1 MNISNSPPAE
11 KAEGDF
17 ASPNVQRGA
26 LPTWWSAETDA
37 ALLRGSLR
45 HGFSPWS
52 AELLDAQFEKIRV
65 DPTLLFAEL
74 ECAPPGPEPE
84 GKKRD
89 LKQDERDSSPEKRA
103 GNAGGSDDASGPAR
117 MPGRETLKRRLLKL
131 LDCLVRPRPAPPPP
145 KEKPAKAPREAKP
158 RAPTKR
164 EQKAAAREAA
174 AVARKAA
181 DASAPPPPRR
191 RSRGPGPKNGD
202 ASGMKESPP
211 GATAATRKASDRLSL
226 EAAERDVSSG
236 MSPTSPMAS
245 PKADGGADAEAPA
258 AKKARATPEKAP
270 EKTATLA
277 PEKKAA
283 TPEPAKKAATPEK
296 KAATPAKKAATPEKK
311 AATPAKKAATPAK
324 KAATPAKKARTALGS
339 ALALSPRRLPRPVP
353 RGRLSPRT
361 RRGGPRARPPARSRS
376 PRRAPSRPQRGSPRT
391 KTRWPRWC
399 WAAAAADP
407 GPPAIL
413 SARPALGFKKAGAS
427 KTVGAAG
434 KQTSL
439 LGLGFFSKTPA
450 GAGAGA
456 PAARTPTTGGFLKRR
471 TRHVATKVLV
481 PTTLRRVVIFNTVVF
496 FSRVKQNSHPSHDVA
511 FVVTLHASL
520 RAARHAR
527 VSGTRRAFAA
537 RHVDPPRVAAVLA
550 RGVPAR
556 PGAGAG

>member
-1 MNISNSPPAE
+1 MDARGGGVDEGGVPVGMSRATWEQTVEVCEAAIEERRSLIPENALAALERANLYKRLASGWQRAAKCGKERAALSAALEVSVGGDVDVNISNAPPAE

-89 LKQDERDSSPEKRA
+89 LKQDERDSSPRA

-181 DASAPPPPRR
+181 DAERAAAERAAFAAALTGGS
-191 RSRGPGPKNGD
+191 KNGD

-211 GATAATRKASDRLSL
+211 GAAAATRKASDRLSP
-226 EAAERDVSSG
+226 ETDAAPAPAPA
-236 MSPTSPMAS
+236 PTAA
-245 PKADGGADAEAPA
+245 PKREGVDDAEAPA

-270 EKTATLA
+270 SE
-277 PEKKAA
+277 
-283 TPEPAKKAATPEK
+283 
-296 KAATPAKKAATPEKK
+296 KAATPAKKAATPAEKAATPAEK

-324 KAATPAKKARTALGS
+324 KAATPAKKAATPTAKAATPAKKAATPAKKAATPAKKASPADARAESPASPAS
-339 ALALSPRRLPRPVP
+339 A
-353 RGRLSPRT
+353 
-361 RRGGPRARPPARSRS
+361 PARSPLSANAARRS
-376 PRRAPSRPQRGSPRT
+376 PRASPRAVAKPT
-391 KTRWPRWC
+391 ARAV
-399 WAAAAADP
+399 AAALAEDQDP
-407 GPPAIL
+407 LATLVLGGGVGGAGPRDSFRTPGA
-413 SARPALGFKKAGAS
+413 GFKKAGAL
-427 KTVGAAG
+427 KTASASG

-450 GAGAGA
+450 AAGAGA
-456 PAARTPTTGGFLKRR
+456 PAARTPTTGGF
-471 TRHVATKVLV
+471 
-481 PTTLRRVVIFNTVVF
+481 
-496 FSRVKQNSHPSHDVA
+496 
-511 FVVTLHASL
+511 
-520 RAARHAR
+520 
-527 VSGTRRAFAA
+527 
-537 RHVDPPRVAAVLA
+537 
-550 RGVPAR
+550 
-556 PGAGAG
+556 

>member
-1 MNISNSPPAE
+1 VDEGGVPVGMSRATWEQTVEVCEAAIEERRAGIPENALAALERANLYKRLASGWQRAAKCGKERAALSAALEVAVGVEGDDISNVPPAE

-17 ASPNVQRGA
+17 DGPNVQRGA
-26 LPTWWSAETDA
+26 LPAWWSADADA

-74 ECAPPGPEPE
+74 ECAPPEPE
-84 GKKRD
+84 GKKREA
-89 LKQDERDSSPEKRA
+89 KQDEPDSSPRV
-103 GNAGGSDDASGPAR
+103 GGAGGPDDASPAR

-181 DASAPPPPRR
+181 DAERAAAFAAALT
-191 RSRGPGPKNGD
+191 GGQGQKNGD

-226 EAAERDVSSG
+226 EAAERDVTSG

-258 AKKARATPEKAP
+258 AKKARATPEKAA

-277 PEKKAA
+277 
-283 TPEPAKKAATPEK
+283 
-296 KAATPAKKAATPEKK
+296 PAKKAATPEKK

-324 KAATPAKKARTALGS
+324 KAATPAKKAATPAKR
-339 ALALSPRRLPRPVP
+339 SPA
-353 RGRLSPRT
+353 
-361 RRGGPRARPPARSRS
+361 RARAESPASPASGPARSPLSANAARRS
-376 PRRAPSRPQRGSPRT
+376 PRPSPRAVA
-391 KTRWPRWC
+391 KPAARAV
-399 WAAAAADP
+399 AAAERLAADQDPLATLVLGGGGGGP
-407 GPPAIL
+407 G
-413 SARPALGFKKAGAS
+413 SARDSFRTPGAGFKKAGAS

-456 PAARTPTTGGFLKRR
+456 PAARTPTTGGF
-471 TRHVATKVLV
+471 
-481 PTTLRRVVIFNTVVF
+481 
-496 FSRVKQNSHPSHDVA
+496 
-511 FVVTLHASL
+511 
-520 RAARHAR
+520 
-527 VSGTRRAFAA
+527 
-537 RHVDPPRVAAVLA
+537 
-550 RGVPAR
+550 
-556 PGAGAG
+556 